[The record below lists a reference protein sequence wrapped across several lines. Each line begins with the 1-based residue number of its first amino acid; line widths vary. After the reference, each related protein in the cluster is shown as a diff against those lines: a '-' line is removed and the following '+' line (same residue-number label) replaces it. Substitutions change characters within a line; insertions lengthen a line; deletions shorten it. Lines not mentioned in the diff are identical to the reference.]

1 MDPNTDAYIK
11 KMNSESRA
19 GVQNVIGYFV
29 AGEDPDGKVTYDNL
43 AMAEAVVLHSPDRCD
58 VVFPTGR
65 LAQFKTE
72 RAVRYVR
79 RLIDRG
85 H

>member
-1 MDPNTDAYIK
+1 MEPNTDAYIK

-43 AMAEAVVLHSPDRCD
+43 AMAEAVSASFAGPLRCG
-58 VVFPTGR
+58 FPQR
-65 LAQFKTE
+65 KT
-72 RAVRYVR
+72 RAV
-79 RLIDRG
+79 
-85 H
+85 